1 MAGRSRGRR
10 GKRRCKG
17 ILCTKSLMYSVGNTN
32 AFKLSLH
39 VETPHLTKTVQN
51 IHALLDSGAASTFI
65 NRKLVRKYEISE
77 TSLGNKGFRLRNA
90 DGTINPQG
98 VTTTV

>member
-1 MAGRSRGRR
+1 MAGRSRGRM
-10 GKRRCKG
+10 GKRRCEG
-17 ILCTKSLMYSVGNTN
+17 ILCTKSLMYSVENTN

-65 NRKLVRKYEISE
+65 NRRLVRKYKIPE
-77 TSLGNKGFRLRNA
+77 TSLGNKEF
-90 DGTINPQG
+90 
-98 VTTTV
+98 